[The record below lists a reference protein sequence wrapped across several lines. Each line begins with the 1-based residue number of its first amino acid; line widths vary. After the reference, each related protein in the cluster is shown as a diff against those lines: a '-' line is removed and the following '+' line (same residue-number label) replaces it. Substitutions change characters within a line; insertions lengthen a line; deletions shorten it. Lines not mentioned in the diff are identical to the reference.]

1 MAISNGYSDVDTFME
16 WTHLGNPQRPDVR
29 KMEIAIEAASRQI
42 DAFTGWPHG
51 FWQDSTVVAREF
63 YATGPDC
70 LYISEGISTTTGL
83 IVKTDDDDDGTFET
97 TLTISTNFILLPA
110 NAADQS
116 PVEPYT
122 EIRLVDYATVGF
134 PGHTSGRPGVQ
145 VTAKFGWPA
154 VPTAVENACLIQ
166 AETLFKASAS
176 GTIQFGDGFS
186 ARVPWMNPSASAL
199 LEGFCRPRVG

>member
-1 MAISNGYSDVDTFME
+1 MALTNAYTDVDTFME

-51 FWQDSTVVAREF
+51 FWQDSAVVAREF
-63 YATGPDC
+63 YATGAD
-70 LYISEGISTTTGL
+70 
-83 IVKTDDDDDGTFET
+83 
-97 TLTISTNFILLPA
+97 
-110 NAADQS
+110 AADQS

-176 GTIQFGDGFS
+176 GTIQFGDGFA
-186 ARVPWMNPSASAL
+186 ARVPWMNPSAAAL

>member
-1 MAISNGYSDVDTFME
+1 VALTNAYTDVDTFME
-16 WTHLGNPQRPDVR
+16 WTHLGNPQRPDLR
-29 KMEIAIEAASRQI
+29 KMEAAINGAARQI
-42 DAFTGWPHG
+42 DKHTGWPHG
-51 FWQDSTVVAREF
+51 FWQDSAVVTREF
-63 YATGPDC
+63 YADDPSC
-70 LYISEGISTTTGL
+70 LYVPHGISTTTGL
-83 IVKTDDDDDGTFET
+83 IVKTDNDDDGTFET
-97 TLTISTNFILLPA
+97 TLTISTDFLLLPV

-122 EIRLVDYATVGF
+122 EIRLVDYASVGF
-134 PGHTSGRPGVQ
+134 PLYSSGRPGVQ